1 MHCTHSTHSRHAR
14 TLVLITFSAPV
25 PAGPPPASSV
35 DSAACRVVSPPA
47 NAHLSTFPSA
57 MSRNLLRS
65 FSSSSFFNVS
75 WRIFLRIQAAR
86 PPQPLHPQSS
96 SCNFLPYLVA
106 AEDIE
111 PVNNSRNCFKRA
123 LRSTN
128 LQTKSLLY
136 LFKNKRALS
145 SKRRCHP
152 RFFRASAA
160 TSSSSVVVRLAQ
172 ESFLK
177 EYYRTG
183 TNIVHSTNSFKKKQN
198 NFHSNWT
205 RCHLLRYKFWQ
216 RARAVGYVI
225 HPNSTVTSR
234 LCCHN
239 PPCRAHR

>member
-14 TLVLITFSAPV
+14 TLVLTTFSAPV

-111 PVNNSRNCFKRA
+111 PVNNSRNCIKRA
-123 LRSTN
+123 LR
-128 LQTKSLLY
+128 LDLAQQIYKQKVCY

-152 RFFRASAA
+152 RFFCTSAA

-183 TNIVHSTNSFKKKQN
+183 TNIVHSTNSFIKKNKTISTPIG
-198 NFHSNWT
+198 HDATSYAT
-205 RCHLLRYKFWQ
+205 
-216 RARAVGYVI
+216 
-225 HPNSTVTSR
+225 NSGKEQEQ
-234 LCCHN
+234 
-239 PPCRAHR
+239 